1 MTRSSTVSGSST
13 RATWTSCDAAW
24 RTSHRSGCEEGC
36 WGELVDGDM
45 LAAAGEGLCLES
57 CP

>member
-1 MTRSSTVSGSST
+1 MSGSST

-24 RTSHRSGCEEGC
+24 RTSHRSGHEEGC